1 MNWDSSPCLAFQC
14 TGSAAP
20 EGGSWWWG
28 WASVILVSKR
38 LQHGIKMLDGGC
50 TQRWHSSSWPWH
62 LLQTWVGFDSHVFIN
77 MILNDSWTN
86 IVSMCGGNY
95 TPYIQDGRVAVTFKK
110 LFAETTHLPG
120 GHGLTTFI
128 VLLVHLLK
136 LGYQQLHMP
145 WLVTRHWNHNVEADM
160 VQHQVFFLRMAPFKM
175 LRRVTKSSE
184 CFPHN
189 RFPALSQVH
198 GSCHSS
204 ATSSPWFFS
213 SQTWSDKVYWQIKT
227 NKSICAEF
235 HITPIYIYIYIYI
248 YFFFFPLTTERPPPS
263 GQLPPPQL
271 GHSDP
276 LPCALWSWSGHQSP
290 AGQVQVA
297 LEPWIGMA
305 ALGKWESILRLF
317 IYKLYI

>member
-145 WLVTRHWNHNVEADM
+145 WLVTRHWNHYVEADM
-160 VQHQVFFLRMAPFKM
+160 VQHQVFSYGWHPLKCWEELR
-175 LRRVTKSSE
+175 S
-184 CFPHN
+184 
-189 RFPALSQVH
+189 
-198 GSCHSS
+198 
-204 ATSSPWFFS
+204 
-213 SQTWSDKVYWQIKT
+213 
-227 NKSICAEF
+227 
-235 HITPIYIYIYIYI
+235 
-248 YFFFFPLTTERPPPS
+248 
-263 GQLPPPQL
+263 
-271 GHSDP
+271 
-276 LPCALWSWSGHQSP
+276 HQS
-290 AGQVQVA
+290 ASRI
-297 LEPWIGMA
+297 IGFQLFHKCTDLA
-305 ALGKWESILRLF
+305 TLLQHRVHEFFHRRLGLTRF
-317 IYKLYI
+317 IDK